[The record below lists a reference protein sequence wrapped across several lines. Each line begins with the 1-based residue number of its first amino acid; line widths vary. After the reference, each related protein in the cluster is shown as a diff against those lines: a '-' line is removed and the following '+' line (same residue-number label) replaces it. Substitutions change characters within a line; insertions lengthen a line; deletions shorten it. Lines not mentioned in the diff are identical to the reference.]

1 MNEREREGA
10 RLSPLGK
17 LGCFAYLAGIIQL
30 LLVFVVSAHNFSAS
44 AEYAEA
50 LGLPEYWSDR

>member
-1 MNEREREGA
+1 MNEREVEGA
-10 RLSPLGK
+10 SLSPRENGVAL
-17 LGCFAYLAGIIQL
+17 LILRASSNN